1 MNKPESSPLF
11 LSNLLNEGIYVIDE
25 KEEKKHNQN
34 YVSEGKENRVKESAT
49 PYKSVEFIGENKKST
64 AILVEY
70 KDARWIIEKD
80 KMVLQ
85 KILAAVNHDFNDIA
99 LINANQLQNS
109 DVDQIIEELECK
121 NIIGFDINK
130 SFIKNMTTDK
140 LQTIGNTKILFTSF
154 NLTDIAMSKEKKRIL
169 WTNMKEM
176 FDL

>member
-1 MNKPESSPLF
+1 MNKPESNPLF

-25 KEEKKHNQN
+25 KDEKKHNPN
-34 YVSEGKENRVKESAT
+34 YVSEEKENLVKESAT

-70 KDARWIIEKD
+70 KDTRWITEKD

-85 KILAAVNHDFNDIA
+85 KILTAVNHDFNDIA
-99 LINANQLQNS
+99 LINVNQLQNS
-109 DVDQIIEELECK
+109 DVDQIIEKIECK

-130 SFIKNMTTDK
+130 SFIKNLITDK
-140 LQTIGNTKILFTSF
+140 LQTIGKTKTLFTSF
-154 NLTDIAMSKEKKRIL
+154 NLTEIAMSKEKKRIL

-176 FDL
+176 FGM